1 MLLKYDSDVI
11 LGNNNTYV
19 TNERYSINITELTP
33 FTTYYFVIWA
43 NNSVGNT
50 STDMMN
56 FTTDQ
61 TGTGMQHIV
70 FLCLQNTYLAPRVAP
85 DNFEVINITS
95 NNITFT
101 WDALV
106 NGANGIIQQYV
117 ITCESNITI
126 IVSIHKQRGCAR
138 FSFTI
143 SKFLNIEISHKNSF
157 QPFFASTKLLEYN
170 IVFTRFTTLT

>member
-1 MLLKYDSDVI
+1 MLLKYDSDVT

-61 TGTGMQHIV
+61 TGTGMRHIV

-95 NNITFT
+95 NSITFS

-126 IVSIHKQRGCAR
+126 IVSIHK
-138 FSFTI
+138 
-143 SKFLNIEISHKNSF
+143 
-157 QPFFASTKLLEYN
+157 
-170 IVFTRFTTLT
+170 